1 MFDKQSAMTLIQE
14 SLDSLFRSKTIKTQ
28 LIAKDELI
36 LMGSGTKEN
45 LDSLGFV
52 NFIMDVEE
60 RLEDVIDGEAP
71 ITLTDIDGFNVNNPV
86 LTTGVLA
93 NHLVHLAN

>member
-1 MFDKQSAMTLIQE
+1 MFDKRSAMTLIQE

-36 LMGSGTKEN
+36 LMGTGTEEN

-60 RLEDVIDGEAP
+60 RLENVIDSEAS
-71 ITLTDIDGFNVNNPV
+71 ITLTDIEGFNVNNPV

-93 NHLVHLAN
+93 NHLVYLAN